1 METDIIIDKEKPKVN
16 NRRIHGLDL
25 LRIVSVINI
34 IEIHINKFGRLL
46 NIKPN
51 DSRYKTI
58 WNLEAIGYGAV
69 DTFGLISGIVG
80 YKRYKFSNLMI
91 IWLQIS
97 FYSSLIS
104 IYLYFLKIITLKEL
118 FLSFLPILVKRLWY
132 INAFFSMYL
141 FLPFIITGINNLNRK
156 THKNMLL
163 LFFIFFIVYN
173 RIGEKL
179 INKNNF
185 HYLNNGQS
193 TSWLMILFIFGAY
206 FGKYIFVENKKH
218 AFVYWAFWIFIYFV
232 TTFFTSFIFFVFK
245 IEEYYNY
252 ISISIVIQG
261 ISLVFI
267 FAELKIKNKILI
279 KIISFSSQFSL
290 NVIFIHT
297 RLFLPNIPIKYWFFG
312 IIKKFSPK
320 FIVFKLY
327 GISIIIYIICSII
340 DYLRLIL
347 FKYLKIKE
355 LCIFIESKMP
365 LFLEKIDF

>member
-141 FLPFIITGINNLNRK
+141 FLPFII
-156 THKNMLL
+156 
-163 LFFIFFIVYN
+163 
-173 RIGEKL
+173 
-179 INKNNF
+179 
-185 HYLNNGQS
+185 
-193 TSWLMILFIFGAY
+193 
-206 FGKYIFVENKKH
+206 
-218 AFVYWAFWIFIYFV
+218 
-232 TTFFTSFIFFVFK
+232 
-245 IEEYYNY
+245 
-252 ISISIVIQG
+252 
-261 ISLVFI
+261 
-267 FAELKIKNKILI
+267 
-279 KIISFSSQFSL
+279 
-290 NVIFIHT
+290 
-297 RLFLPNIPIKYWFFG
+297 
-312 IIKKFSPK
+312 
-320 FIVFKLY
+320 
-327 GISIIIYIICSII
+327 IIYIRSLFWKIYIC
-340 DYLRLIL
+340 
-347 FKYLKIKE
+347 
-355 LCIFIESKMP
+355 
-365 LFLEKIDF
+365 